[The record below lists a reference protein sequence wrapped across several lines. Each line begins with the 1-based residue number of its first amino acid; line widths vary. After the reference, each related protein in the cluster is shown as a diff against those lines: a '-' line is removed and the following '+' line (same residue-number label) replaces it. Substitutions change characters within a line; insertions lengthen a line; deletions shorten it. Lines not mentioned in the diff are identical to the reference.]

1 MMFQGDLFL
10 YRVIFVSYTE
20 IGHSYFS
27 NIGRELYEDTIS
39 IAKLDNYIRAA
50 NVFKGRKYWR

>member
-1 MMFQGDLFL
+1 MMFRGDLFL
-10 YRVIFVSYTE
+10 YKVIFVHYTE

-27 NIGRELYEDTIS
+27 NIGRELNEDAIS
-39 IAKLDNYIRAA
+39 TAVLNNYIRAA